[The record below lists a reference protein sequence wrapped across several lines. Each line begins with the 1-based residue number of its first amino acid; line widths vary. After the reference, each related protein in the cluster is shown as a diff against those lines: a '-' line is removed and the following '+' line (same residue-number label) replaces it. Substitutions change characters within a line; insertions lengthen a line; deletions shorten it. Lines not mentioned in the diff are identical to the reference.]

1 MALYA
6 AAARRRR
13 GQLLGGDEGAA
24 LVAEADSWMAKQDIK
39 NPARMAD
46 MLAPGRWS

>member
-13 GQLLGGDEGAA
+13 GELIGGDEGQV
-24 LVAEADSWMAKQDIK
+24 LVEEIEAWMKEQRIK
-39 NPARMAD
+39 NPSRMTA
-46 MLAPGRWS
+46 MLAP